1 MFQFE
6 KSAQLVTIWWGIGS
20 EKSSGF
26 KGDDNSSK
34 RRDNVRLSDVLYS
47 HQKYLNPSVLIDSQN
62 VALNGTSN
70 LDTHFSTIYPFEF
83 RFLLMVP

>member
-6 KSAQLVTIWWGIGS
+6 MSAQLVTIWWGIGS

-47 HQKYLNPSVLIDSQN
+47 HQKYLNPSILIESEN
-62 VALNGTSN
+62 VALNGTLKLRYALFHHIS
-70 LDTHFSTIYPFEF
+70 F
-83 RFLLMVP
+83 

>member
-6 KSAQLVTIWWGIGS
+6 MSAQLVTIWWGIGS

-47 HQKYLNPSVLIDSQN
+47 HQKYLNPSILIESEN
-62 VALNGTSN
+62 VALNGTCFK
-70 LDTHFSTIYPFEF
+70 T
-83 RFLLMVP
+83 